1 MKLTSFQ
8 GTIQTELFQEIMY
21 HEQLGIITFS
31 YGYVYEEDKGQGHT
45 YIIQLPMTFKNRYIC
60 RMIFQK
66 YLRCRNEGRQTMSL
80 FGYDFSWPWEAYH
93 RIIEHKSMKL
103 EAL

>member
-1 MKLTSFQ
+1 
-8 GTIQTELFQEIMY
+8 MY

-31 YGYVYEEDKGQGHT
+31 YGYVYEEDKGQGPT
-45 YIIQLPMTFKNRYIC
+45 YIIQLPMTFKNRNIC

-66 YLRCRNEGRQTMSL
+66 YLRCRYEGRQTMSL

-103 EAL
+103 ETL

>member
-31 YGYVYEEDKGQGHT
+31 YGYVYEEDKGQGPT

-103 EAL
+103 ETL